1 MIVWIYSLFLLRA
14 FLVSSSIS
22 FRLCSVES
30 KFFDI
35 LSAFFCIVQE
45 ASLCRILLR
54 LLFVN
59 VSL

>member
-1 MIVWIYSLFLLRA
+1 MFLLRA

-35 LSAFFCIVQE
+35 LSASFLYRSGSKFM
-45 ASLCRILLR
+45 
-54 LLFVN
+54 
-59 VSL
+59 